1 MFYSEVTLVV
11 TSAVDNFPKHFIY
24 FFFFFPRKLGITGNL
39 SGSSLI
45 SLEKIKK
52 IKTMF
57 ATILNAILTIK
68 VPSKI
73 VADEILIIVII
84 IIIIIIIFQ
93 RN

>member
-1 MFYSEVTLVV
+1 M
-11 TSAVDNFPKHFIY
+11 
-24 FFFFFPRKLGITGNL
+24 
-39 SGSSLI
+39 
-45 SLEKIKK
+45 EKIKK